1 MSASNWGTLI
11 TGMTP
16 AEAGIQANYWTPKYA
31 RPKSITQ
38 RSHFAPISGE
48 GVPENIFD
56 VIHNQKDLKVR
67 KMQMTFVHFAL

>member
-1 MSASNWGTLI
+1 
-11 TGMTP
+11 MTP

-31 RPKSITQ
+31 RPENITQ

-56 VIHNQKDLKVR
+56 VIHRQKDLKVR
-67 KMQMTFVHFAL
+67 KRQLHCRHFDQLANAIRN